1 MDTIEV
7 NKPCFMEIEGML
19 AAKQLEFTE
28 FEIEDPARALTAY
41 PFTNKLEY
49 YRCVEEVI
57 KELADKYCDIQIED
71 IFTSDYNIPF
81 MKDLCFFVKGLL
93 SSLSSWEIIWYVD
106 SEVKDLVIQKL
117 DNGNIDSITTEENAD
132 YQIVFKALMFE
143 LKQECYR
150 MEGYNLDN
158 QRLIKIKINKEESKN
173 D

>member
-19 AAKQLEFTE
+19 AAKQHEFTE
-28 FEIEDPARALTAY
+28 FKIEDPARVLTAY

-81 MKDLCFFVKGLL
+81 IKDLCFFVKGLL

-117 DNGNIDSITTEENAD
+117 DNGNIDSITTGENID
-132 YQIVFKALMFE
+132 YQKVFKALMFE

-150 MEGYNLDN
+150 MEGYNLN
-158 QRLIKIKINKEESKN
+158 TQRLIRIRKEGE
-173 D
+173 

>member
-19 AAKQLEFTE
+19 AAKQHEFTE
-28 FEIEDPARALTAY
+28 FKIEDPARALTAY

-71 IFTSDYNIPF
+71 IFTSNYNIPF
-81 MKDLCFFVKGLL
+81 MKDLCFYIKGLL

-106 SEVKDLVIQKL
+106 PEVKDLVIQKL
-117 DNGNIDSITTEENAD
+117 DNGNIDSITTGENID
-132 YQIVFKALMFE
+132 YQKVFKALMFE

-150 MEGYNLDN
+150 MEGYNLN
-158 QRLIKIKINKEESKN
+158 TQRLIRIRKEGE
-173 D
+173 

>member
-28 FEIEDPARALTAY
+28 FEIEDPTRTLTVY

-57 KELADKYCDIQIED
+57 KELADKYCNIQIED

-81 MKDLCFFVKGLL
+81 IKDLCFYIKGLL
-93 SSLSSWEIIWYVD
+93 SSLNNWEIIWYVD

-117 DNGNIDSITTEENAD
+117 DNGNIDSITTGENID
-132 YQIVFKALMFE
+132 YQKVFKALMFE

-150 MEGYNLDN
+150 MEGYNLN
-158 QRLIKIKINKEESKN
+158 TQRLIRIRKEGE
-173 D
+173 

>member
-7 NKPCFMEIEGML
+7 NKTFFMEIEGML

-28 FEIEDPARALTAY
+28 YKIEDPARALTAY

-81 MKDLCFFVKGLL
+81 MNDLCLFVK
-93 SSLSSWEIIWYVD
+93 
-106 SEVKDLVIQKL
+106 
-117 DNGNIDSITTEENAD
+117 
-132 YQIVFKALMFE
+132 
-143 LKQECYR
+143 
-150 MEGYNLDN
+150 
-158 QRLIKIKINKEESKN
+158 
-173 D
+173 

>member
-28 FEIEDPARALTAY
+28 FEIEDPTRALTVY

-57 KELADKYCDIQIED
+57 KELADKYCNIQIED

-81 MKDLCFFVKGLL
+81 IKDLCFYIKGLL

-117 DNGNIDSITTEENAD
+117 DNGNIDSIITGENID
-132 YQIVFKALMFE
+132 YQKVFKALMFE

-150 MEGYNLDN
+150 MEGYNLN
-158 QRLIKIKINKEESKN
+158 TQRLIRIRKEGE
-173 D
+173 

>member
-1 MDTIEV
+1 MDTIEL

-28 FEIEDPARALTAY
+28 FKIENPARALTAY

-81 MKDLCFFVKGLL
+81 MKDLCFFIKGLL
-93 SSLSSWEIIWYVD
+93 SSLNSWEIIWYVD
-106 SEVKDLVIQKL
+106 PEVKNVVIEKQK
-117 DNGNIDSITTEENAD
+117 NGNIDSITTGENID
-132 YQIVFKALMFE
+132 YQMVFKTLMFE

-150 MEGYNLDN
+150 MEGYNLDT
-158 QRLIKIKINKEESKN
+158 QRLIKIRKEGE
-173 D
+173 

>member
-19 AAKQLEFTE
+19 AAKQHEFTE
-28 FEIEDPARALTAY
+28 FKIEDPARALTAY

-71 IFTSDYNIPF
+71 IFTSNYNIPF
-81 MKDLCFFVKGLL
+81 MKDLCFYIKGLL

-106 SEVKDLVIQKL
+106 PEVKDLVIQKL
-117 DNGNIDSITTEENAD
+117 DNGNIDSITTGENVD
-132 YQIVFKALMFE
+132 YQMVFKALMFE

-150 MEGYNLDN
+150 MEGYNLN
-158 QRLIKIKINKEESKN
+158 TQRLIRIRKEGE
-173 D
+173 

>member
-7 NKPCFMEIEGML
+7 NKPCFMEIDGML

-28 FEIEDPARALTAY
+28 FKIEDPARVLTAY

-57 KELADKYCDIQIED
+57 KELANKYCDIQIED

-81 MKDLCFFVKGLL
+81 MKDLCFYVKGLL
-93 SSLSSWEIIWYVD
+93 SSLNSWEITWYVNP
-106 SEVKDLVIQKL
+106 EVKNLVIRKL
-117 DNGNIDSITTEENAD
+117 DNSIIDSITTGENID
-132 YQIVFKALMFE
+132 YQMVFKALMFE

-150 MEGYNLDN
+150 MEGYNLDT
-158 QRLIKIKINKEESKN
+158 QRLIRIRKEGE
-173 D
+173 

>member
-28 FEIEDPARALTAY
+28 FKTEDPARALTTY
-41 PFTNKLEY
+41 PFVNKLNY

-71 IFTSDYNIPF
+71 IFTSNYDIPF
-81 MKDLCFFVKGLL
+81 MKDLCFFIKGLL
-93 SSLSSWEIIWYVD
+93 SSLNSWEIIWYVD
-106 SEVKDLVIQKL
+106 PEVKNVVIEKL
-117 DNGNIDSITTEENAD
+117 KDGNIDSITTGENID
-132 YQIVFKALMFE
+132 YQMVFKALMFE

-150 MEGYNLDN
+150 MEGYNLDT
-158 QRLIKIKINKEESKN
+158 QRLIKIRKEGE
-173 D
+173 